1 MVAMA
6 RRGGGVGETQQ
17 GEEGL
22 ETTTA
27 HLFDSYAGHG
37 RPKTFAEKT
46 RESRIEK
53 AKTKAREES
62 NSLSGK
68 PADDTRQR
76 TPPRS
81 TSHPMLQQTPGPKR
95 HGRKELVQWLN
106 ATLALELQAVE
117 DTRNGAVACL
127 LLDRARPGS
136 IDLSR
141 VDWAADAHAPVLRNY
156 KLLQAGLARARV
168 DRPVDVD
175 GLARGTHRACLEFM
189 QWFKRFSDATPCLD
203 AYDPTEA
210 RRRCKSG
217 APAPPRPRAPRS
229 TPPPPPPPPK
239 KSADLEAVEAERDLY
254 VTKLRDVE
262 RRVQTRPADESAA
275 ELALAITRILYDNGS
290 PAAPPV
296 TPTPRD

>member
-1 MVAMA
+1 
-6 RRGGGVGETQQ
+6 
-17 GEEGL
+17 
-22 ETTTA
+22 
-27 HLFDSYAGHG
+27 
-37 RPKTFAEKT
+37 
-46 RESRIEK
+46 
-53 AKTKAREES
+53 
-62 NSLSGK
+62 
-68 PADDTRQR
+68 
-76 TPPRS
+76 
-81 TSHPMLQQTPGPKR
+81 MLQQTPGPKR

-141 VDWAADAHAPVLRNY
+141 VDWAADAHARCC
-156 KLLQAGLARARV
+156 ATTSCCRRSLARARST
-168 DRPVDVD
+168 
-175 GLARGTHRACLEFM
+175 ARSTSMDWRAGTRACLEFM

-203 AYDPTEA
+203 AYDPADA
-210 RRRCKSG
+210 RRRCKGG

-229 TPPPPPPPPK
+229 SPPPPPPPPK

-275 ELALAITRILYDNGS
+275 ELALAITRIT
-290 PAAPPV
+290 V
-296 TPTPRD
+296 R

>member
-1 MVAMA
+1 
-6 RRGGGVGETQQ
+6 
-17 GEEGL
+17 
-22 ETTTA
+22 
-27 HLFDSYAGHG
+27 
-37 RPKTFAEKT
+37 
-46 RESRIEK
+46 
-53 AKTKAREES
+53 
-62 NSLSGK
+62 
-68 PADDTRQR
+68 
-76 TPPRS
+76 
-81 TSHPMLQQTPGPKR
+81 MLQQTPGPKR

-136 IDLSR
+136 IDLSK

-203 AYDPTEA
+203 AYDPAEA
-210 RRRCKSG
+210 RRRCKG
-217 APAPPRPRAPRS
+217 GTPAPARPRAGLLRRPRRRRRRRARTS
-229 TPPPPPPPPK
+229 GRRGGATSSDGCATSSGACRRGPRTSPRRSWRWP
-239 KSADLEAVEAERDLY
+239 SADPVR
-254 VTKLRDVE
+254 
-262 RRVQTRPADESAA
+262 QRP
-275 ELALAITRILYDNGS
+275 

-296 TPTPRD
+296 RRRPATSRACILVEYTGSRRGIVGRWIRRWGCRGLGTGQYNTSCETR

>member
-1 MVAMA
+1 
-6 RRGGGVGETQQ
+6 
-17 GEEGL
+17 
-22 ETTTA
+22 
-27 HLFDSYAGHG
+27 
-37 RPKTFAEKT
+37 
-46 RESRIEK
+46 
-53 AKTKAREES
+53 
-62 NSLSGK
+62 
-68 PADDTRQR
+68 
-76 TPPRS
+76 
-81 TSHPMLQQTPGPKR
+81 MLQQTPGPKR

-136 IDLSR
+136 IDLSK
-141 VDWAADAHAPVLRNY
+141 VDWAADTHAPVLRNY

-203 AYDPTEA
+203 AYDPAEA
-210 RRRCKSG
+210 RRRCKG
-217 APAPPRPRAPRS
+217 GTPAPPRPRAPRS
-229 TPPPPPPPPK
+229 TPPPPPPATPK

>member
-1 MVAMA
+1 
-6 RRGGGVGETQQ
+6 
-17 GEEGL
+17 
-22 ETTTA
+22 
-27 HLFDSYAGHG
+27 
-37 RPKTFAEKT
+37 
-46 RESRIEK
+46 
-53 AKTKAREES
+53 
-62 NSLSGK
+62 
-68 PADDTRQR
+68 
-76 TPPRS
+76 
-81 TSHPMLQQTPGPKR
+81 MLQQTPGPKR

-136 IDLSR
+136 IDLSK

-203 AYDPTEA
+203 AYDPAEA
-210 RRRCKSG
+210 RRRCKGG
-217 APAPPRPRAPRS
+217 APARTRAPRS
-229 TPPPPPPPPK
+229 SPPPPPPPPK

>member
-1 MVAMA
+1 
-6 RRGGGVGETQQ
+6 
-17 GEEGL
+17 
-22 ETTTA
+22 
-27 HLFDSYAGHG
+27 
-37 RPKTFAEKT
+37 
-46 RESRIEK
+46 
-53 AKTKAREES
+53 
-62 NSLSGK
+62 
-68 PADDTRQR
+68 
-76 TPPRS
+76 
-81 TSHPMLQQTPGPKR
+81 MLQQTPGPKR

-210 RRRCKSG
+210 RRRCKG
-217 APAPPRPRAPRS
+217 GPAAAPRAPLF
-229 TPPPPPPPPK
+229 
-239 KSADLEAVEAERDLY
+239 SAATAAAAEEERGPRGRRGRARP
-254 VTKLRDVE
+254 LRDE
-262 RRVQTRPADESAA
+262 AARRRAPRADAA
-275 ELALAITRILYDNGS
+275 RGRVRGGAGAGHHAD
-290 PAAPPV
+290 PV
-296 TPTPRD
+296 R